1 MLKDVEIFPSQVF
14 TVPVT
19 EEWMLRSASLQIHAY
34 HAKEGKFSNDK
45 ENLCCEA
52 L

>member
-1 MLKDVEIFPSQVF
+1 MLENVEIFPSQVF

-19 EEWMLRSASLQIHAY
+19 EEWMLRTASLQVHAY
-34 HAKEGKFSNDK
+34 HAKEGEFLNHE

-52 L
+52 F